1 MNSWRN
7 FNLCGNFRFT
17 LYDSHHSWQTGKSGN
32 PYNQREEN
40 HYGENHAHSGQESA
54 FLAGKRSFRIFGITI
69 TIRHAH
75 DNEYQVLLPDEDEI
89 IRIVDRGNGRLRAFV
104 V

>member
-1 MNSWRN
+1 MAKIMMVQVR
-7 FNLCGNFRFT
+7 
-17 LYDSHHSWQTGKSGN
+17 
-32 PYNQREEN
+32 
-40 HYGENHAHSGQESA
+40 NHALKT

-75 DNEYQVLLPDEDEI
+75 NNEYQVLLPDEDEI
-89 IRIVDRGNGRLRAFV
+89 IRIVDGGNGNLRAFV

>member
-1 MNSWRN
+1 MAKIMLIQVRN
-7 FNLCGNFRFT
+7 QALR
-17 LYDSHHSWQTGKSGN
+17 
-32 PYNQREEN
+32 
-40 HYGENHAHSGQESA
+40 A
-54 FLAGKRSFRIFGITI
+54 FIAGKKSFRIFGITI

-104 V
+104 M

>member
-1 MNSWRN
+1 MAKLMMIQVRNSALR
-7 FNLCGNFRFT
+7 
-17 LYDSHHSWQTGKSGN
+17 
-32 PYNQREEN
+32 
-40 HYGENHAHSGQESA
+40 A
-54 FLAGKRSFRIFGITI
+54 FIAGMRSFTAFGITI

-75 DNEYQVLLPDEDEI
+75 SNEYQVLLPDEDEI

>member
-1 MNSWRN
+1 MARIMLIQVRN
-7 FNLCGNFRFT
+7 QALRTFI
-17 LYDSHHSWQTGKSGN
+17 
-32 PYNQREEN
+32 
-40 HYGENHAHSGQESA
+40 
-54 FLAGKRSFRIFGITI
+54 AGKRSFRIFGITI